1 MTHPKASFTEQ
12 ERLRLG
18 DPYQASEDERA
29 SALAAILR
37 SVPDLMAILTAVRD
51 LNLSDAWLVS
61 GGIYQTTWN
70 VLTGRSFDH
79 GIKDYDIIYFDGSDL
94 SYEAED
100 RIIKEV
106 DAALPHLADKLE
118 TRNQARVHLWYEERF
133 GSIYQPLTCS
143 IEALT
148 NYASKTHAVA
158 ARLTGSGAIEI
169 RAPFG
174 LSNLFAMRMVPNFA
188 LDNRKTHEEKSR
200 RMAALWPELSVVAWD
215 RDRT

>member
-1 MTHPKASFTEQ
+1 MTHPDVHFTEQ
-12 ERLRLG
+12 ERLRLA
-18 DPYQASEDERA
+18 DPYQAGEDERA
-29 SALAAILR
+29 TALVAILR
-37 SVPDLMAILTAVRD
+37 SLPDLMAILTAMRD
-51 LNLSDAWLVS
+51 LKLADAWLVS

-70 VLTGRSFDH
+70 ILTGRPFDH

-94 SYEAED
+94 SYDAED
-100 RIIKEV
+100 RIIKAV

-118 TRNQARVHLWYEERF
+118 TRNQARVHLWYEKRF
-133 GSIYQPLTCS
+133 GSAYRPLTCS

-158 ARLTGSGAIEI
+158 ARLTGGGEIEL

-174 LSNLFAMRMVPNFA
+174 LSNLFAMRMVPNLA

-200 RMAALWPELSVVAWD
+200 RMAALWPELSVVSWD
-215 RDRT
+215 HD